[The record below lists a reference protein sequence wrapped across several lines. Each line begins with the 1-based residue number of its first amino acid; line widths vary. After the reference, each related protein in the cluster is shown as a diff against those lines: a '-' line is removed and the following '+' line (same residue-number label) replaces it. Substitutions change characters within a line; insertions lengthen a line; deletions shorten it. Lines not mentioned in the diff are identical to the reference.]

1 MAQLDG
7 SFYLQ
12 SQGPDIGQSFE
23 RGMRLGDLMKQR
35 KVQEMELQKQSAIK
49 DAYNNAYDVNP
60 DGSRVF
66 NPIKLVDLV
75 RGAGYGQDAVKID
88 QELKQQQA
96 TNLKSDLEGQYTKN
110 SMISSLLDTVKDQ
123 DSYLN
128 AKAYAIS
135 KGIKEAEQMPNTYDP
150 QIINSL
156 RAQYQKA
163 SLTPLQQIEDSRK
176 REEAQA
182 RLAELQDRRLERRDA
197 NMVKTA
203 EKQDKKNAAVTE
215 IQDRYLNINNEIT
228 NLKNMLD
235 KSGTYEVFG
244 PENEIMD
251 QKITSIAT
259 DMAKLVDPTSVAR
272 ESEVAAFKKMLFEPT
287 LWMQNSSAKGVL
299 DSFKKMVDDRLST
312 AYKVRG
318 LDENQAVIEKTQ
330 AAQKPQPTQQD
341 VQAFEWAKQNQNDP
355 RASKII
361 ENLKAKG
368 F

>member
-23 RGMRLGDLMKQR
+23 RGMRLGDMMKQR
-35 KVQEMELQKQSAIK
+35 KIQDMELQKQQQIK
-49 DAYNNAYDVNP
+49 DAYQSGVITNP
-60 DGSRVF
+60 DGTQSF
-66 NPIKLVDLV
+66 NSEMTLGALMKVDPK
-75 RGAGYGQDAVKID
+75 AAF
-88 QELKQQQA
+88 EFKQQQA
-96 TNLKSDLEGQYTKN
+96 ANLKSDLESQYAKN

-163 SLTPLQQIEDSRK
+163 SLTPLQQIEDQRK

-197 NMVKTA
+197 NMVKAA

-215 IQDRYLNINNEIT
+215 IQDRYLNINNEIS
-228 NLKNMLD
+228 NLKTMLD
-235 KSGTYEVFG
+235 KTGTFEIFG

-272 ESEVAAFKKMLFEPT
+272 ESEVAAFKKMLFQPT

-318 LDENQAVIEKTQ
+318 LDQNQAVIEKTQ
-330 AAQKPQPTQQD
+330 GAQKPQPTQQD
-341 VQAFEWAKQNQNDP
+341 IQAFEWAQQYPNDP
-355 RASKII
+355 RAAKII
-361 ENLKAKG
+361 EGLKARG